1 MEFQLKTISRDGIA
15 EAISKAELY
24 RYLHEPEETESI
36 CHDVLAA
43 DPGNQMAMRLLGL
56 AITDQFSG
64 QSSDRYGE
72 VERIF
77 QDLSSLYE
85 RHYYTGI
92 LYERRAKAH
101 LRAGFPRQILESS
114 FLQAMHCFEEAEK
127 NRPSNND
134 DALLRWNR
142 CVRLLETLPQTEGR
156 PAEEFLEDH
165 DSAPIEVLRRTGTKG
180 AR

>member
-43 DPGNQMAMRLLGL
+43 DPGNQMAKRLLGL

-64 QSSDRYGE
+64 QPSDRYTE
-72 VERIF
+72 VAKIF

-92 LYERRAKAH
+92 LYERRAKAQ
-101 LRAGFPRQILESS
+101 LRAGFPRQVLVSS
-114 FLQAMHCFEEAEK
+114 FLEAMHCFEEAEK
-127 NRPSNND
+127 NRPPNND

-142 CVRLLETLPQTEGR
+142 CVRLLEMLPLTEG
-156 PAEEFLEDH
+156 PKEEFLEDH
-165 DSAPIEVLRRTGTKG
+165 DSAPLEVSRRTGPRA

>member
-1 MEFQLKTISRDGIA
+1 MQFQLKTISRDGID

-24 RYLHEPEETESI
+24 RFLNEPEETESI

-43 DPGNQMAMRLLGL
+43 DPGNQPATRLLGL

-64 QSSDRYGE
+64 QSSDRYAE
-72 VERIF
+72 VEKIF
-77 QDLSSLYE
+77 QDLSNPYE
-85 RHYYTGI
+85 RYYYTGI

-101 LRAGFPRQILESS
+101 MRAGFPRQILVSS
-114 FLQAMHCFEEAEK
+114 FLEAMHCFEEAEK
-127 NRPSNND
+127 SRPPNND

-142 CVRLLETLPQTEGR
+142 CVRLLETLPPTDGR
-156 PAEEFLEDH
+156 PEEEFLEDH
-165 DSAPIEVLRRTGTKG
+165 DSAPMEVLRRTGTKG